1 MNKGTL
7 FSLEV
12 NPKIPARLQR
22 LEEIA
27 NNLWYSWHR
36 PTRSLF
42 SRLDRNLFR
51 AVNNNPKEFL
61 RRVDEERLI
70 AAASDQVFLSSFNQI
85 ISDYDTYHN
94 EPLRRDGS
102 EWLLKSDLI
111 AYFCAEFGFHES
123 FPIYSGGLGILAGD
137 HCKAA
142 SDMRLP
148 FIAVGLL
155 YRQGY
160 FHQRIDAGGNQ
171 IAIYE
176 DADMDKLPTTPA
188 LREDGSEVLVPI
200 DMPGRTVLVKVWRAR
215 AGHVIL
221 YLLDTNVPD
230 NSEAD
235 RDITHQLYGGDSE
248 MRIKQE
254 IVLGVGG
261 VRMFR
266 ELGIIP
272 TAWHINEGHAA
283 FLVISRIRKLMMRE
297 GLDYGAAL
305 EAVAANTVFTT
316 HTPVPAG
323 HDHFTRDQLM
333 PYLEPL
339 SRNPIIPVEQLFSL
353 GLVDGGPDFNMT
365 ALAIRGSRFQNG
377 VSRIHGDVSAKICAP
392 LWPQI
397 QPEENPLSYVT
408 NGVHVP
414 TFLAWEWTEVFDRYL
429 GQEWRYSYDPVFWQ
443 RIDEIP
449 DHIFWS
455 VRQALKAR
463 MLDTLHKHSRR
474 QQLRIHGSEAHLDR
488 LLRHAD
494 PLDPNV
500 LTIGFARRFA
510 SYKRA
515 ALLFENPDWLRKII
529 AEEERPVLF
538 VFAGKA
544 HPADKPGQDL
554 IRHIS
559 SLSRSPD
566 FAGHILLC
574 EGYDLG
580 LARRLVSGVDVWLN
594 TPLYPL
600 EASGTSG
607 MKAGINGVINF
618 SVLDGWWGEGYN
630 GNNGWA
636 IKPAP
641 EIWEEYRRNAEEA
654 QSLYE
659 ILEDQIVPLYYTR
672 GKLGYSEAWVKMAK
686 QSIST
691 LLPKYN
697 STRMV
702 GEYLSKYYLAA
713 TKQWRRF
720 SDNQYENA
728 SRLSQWKAR
737 INQAW
742 HDVRLNRRDT
752 PLKRIDYGNSLR
764 FEVALQLNS
773 LKPEDIV
780 VELLLGRP
788 LNGHDQMKNKQFRF
802 HATGTA
808 DAAGAHIYTL
818 ELKPELCGSLD
829 YKIRAYPW
837 HELMTHPLEMGL
849 MVWL

>member
-1 MNKGTL
+1 MSKGTL

-12 NPKIPARLQR
+12 NPKIPSRLHR

-27 NNLWYSWHR
+27 DNLWYSWHR

-42 SRLDRNLFR
+42 SRLDRNLWR

-61 RRVDEERLI
+61 RRVDERNLI
-70 AAASDQVFLSSFNQI
+70 EASTDQVFLSSFNQI

-102 EWLLKSDLI
+102 EWLLRNDLI

-160 FHQRIDAGGNQ
+160 FHQRIDGDGNQ
-171 IAIYE
+171 IAIYQ
-176 DADMDKLPTTPA
+176 DADMDKLPIKPA
-188 LREDGSEVLVPI
+188 LRADGSEVVVHI
-200 DMPGRTVLVKVWRAR
+200 DMPGRTVFAKVWSAR

-221 YLLDTNVPD
+221 YLLDTNLKD

-235 RDITHQLYGGDSE
+235 RDITHQLYGGDRE

-254 IVLGVGG
+254 MVLGVGG
-261 VRMFR
+261 VRMLR
-266 ELGIIP
+266 ELGVKP

-283 FLVISRIRKLMMRE
+283 FLVIARIRKLMQE
-297 GLDYGAAL
+297 GLDYASAL

-339 SRNPIIPVEQLFSL
+339 SRNPMIPVEQLYSL
-353 GLVDGGPDFNMT
+353 GLVNDSQDFNMT

-377 VSRIHGDVSAKICAP
+377 VSRIHGDVSAQICAP
-392 LWPQI
+392 MWPEI
-397 QPEENPLSYVT
+397 QPEDNPLAYVT

-429 GQEWRYSYDPVFWQ
+429 GQEWRYSNDPTFWS
-443 RIDEIP
+443 RVEEIP

-455 VRQALKAR
+455 VHQALKAR
-463 MLDTLHKHSRR
+463 MLDTLHKRIRH
-474 QQLRIHGSEAHLDR
+474 QQLRIHGSDAHLDR
-488 LLRHAD
+488 LFRHAD

-515 ALLFENPDWLRKII
+515 TLLFDNPDWLRKIVTDTD
-529 AEEERPVLF
+529 RPVLF

-559 SLSRSPD
+559 AISRSPE
-566 FAGHILLC
+566 FAGHVLLC

-607 MKAGINGVINF
+607 MKAGINGVMNF
-618 SVLDGWWGEGYN
+618 SILDGWWGEGYN
-630 GNNGWA
+630 SKNGWA

-641 EIWEEYRRNAEEA
+641 ENWEEHRRSREEA

-659 ILEDQIVPLYYTR
+659 ILEDQIVPMYYNR
-672 GKLGYSEAWVKMAK
+672 GKLGYSDAWVKMAK
-686 QSIST
+686 HSISS
-691 LLPKYN
+691 LLPQYN

-702 GEYLSKYYLAA
+702 GEYLSKFYLAA

-728 SRLSQWKAR
+728 SKLSQWKAR
-737 INQAW
+737 INQGW
-742 HDVRLNRRDT
+742 REVRLNRLDT
-752 PLKRIDYGNSLR
+752 PVKRVDYGDSLR
-764 FEVALQLNS
+764 FEVGLQLNG

-788 LNGHDQMKNKQFRF
+788 LIGHDLDKNKQFRF
-802 HATGTA
+802 ISTGTT
-808 DAAGAHIYTL
+808 DAGGAQIYAL

-837 HELMTHPLEMGL
+837 HELLTHPLEMGL